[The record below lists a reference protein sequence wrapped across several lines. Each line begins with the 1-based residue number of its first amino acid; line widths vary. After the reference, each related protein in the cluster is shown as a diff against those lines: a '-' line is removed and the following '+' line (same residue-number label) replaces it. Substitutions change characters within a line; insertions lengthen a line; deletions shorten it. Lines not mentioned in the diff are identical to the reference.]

1 MQTIK
6 LLLLPLLSIVIWGCS
21 TPTETITRRVQLKAV
36 SPAIHDTI
44 LVTVERDTVIEGE
57 KIVKIDTLI
66 LVKYFPV
73 EKKFYVYAKPDT
85 VTIIHT
91 DTTQV
96 IKPQIIETPFLS
108 KLGIAAIGAI
118 VVIIAL
124 VVIKLKGRL

>member
-57 KIVKIDTLI
+57 RIVKTDTLI

-96 IKPQIIETPFLS
+96 IKPRIIETPFLS

-124 VVIKLKGRL
+124 VVVKLKGRL